1 MKKVSITLLA
11 VFILGVLFVI
21 NSLTGNPVSK
31 FLAETG
37 AKKRVSKEFSQLDLR
52 HERTFY
58 NFKDAR
64 YYVVF
69 QDENSIDTNFEL
81 VYDSFG
87 RFRRDTYSSILF
99 NTYSRFDKAL
109 VEYGKDFNQKIDG
122 DYEVRFS
129 IWKDEEFKKKVKL
142 DEEVDLK
149 NFPFRIEARVE
160 AFRTKP
166 SYEDAKGILKNLQLK
181 MENEPVRPSFYSI
194 ILIPSED
201 RARDGEAQS
210 WKNALSIY
218 DISADLVR
226 EGTAKELEEFSIKQ
240 DKMGK

>member
-1 MKKVSITLLA
+1 M
-11 VFILGVLFVI
+11 
-21 NSLTGNPVSK
+21 
-31 FLAETG
+31 
-37 AKKRVSKEFSQLDLR
+37 
-52 HERTFY
+52 
-58 NFKDAR
+58 
-64 YYVVF
+64 
-69 QDENSIDTNFEL
+69 
-81 VYDSFG
+81 
-87 RFRRDTYSSILF
+87 
-99 NTYSRFDKAL
+99 
-109 VEYGKDFNQKIDG
+109 
-122 DYEVRFS
+122 
-129 IWKDEEFKKKVKL
+129 
-142 DEEVDLK
+142 DLK